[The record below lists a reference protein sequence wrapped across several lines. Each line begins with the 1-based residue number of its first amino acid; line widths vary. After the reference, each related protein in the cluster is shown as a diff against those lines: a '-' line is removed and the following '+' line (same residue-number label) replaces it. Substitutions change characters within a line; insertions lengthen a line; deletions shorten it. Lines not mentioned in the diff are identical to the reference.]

1 MSNINHKIEKYSFKL
16 GKASGDK
23 KQYYETKLNYYK
35 KQRGGDLFNEKQV
48 DQALTKVFEP
58 IATNQS
64 DSINA
69 ILIQIDANIAK
80 LKEEL
85 KQKSDVISR
94 FYEEYV
100 KLKAQ
105 LKTMNTDALNII
117 ALDTAPTRQQND
129 PLRRIL
135 DDTLKQPQQ

>member
-23 KQYYETKLNYYK
+23 KQYYQTKLNYYK
-35 KQRGGDLFNEKQV
+35 KQRGGDLFDTNKV
-48 DQALTKVFEP
+48 DVALTKVFEP
-58 IATNQS
+58 IATNQANN
-64 DSINA
+64 INE
-69 ILIQIDANIAK
+69 ILVQIDANIAK

-100 KLKAQ
+100 KLKNQ
-105 LKTMNTDALNII
+105 LKTMNTDALNLI
-117 ALDTAPTRQQND
+117 ALDTAPTRQQDD

-135 DDTLKQPQQ
+135 DDTLKTQQQ